1 MKRFGN
7 KVYAGAESK
16 NQEKR
21 EMERKRQREKK
32 CEGVSERKE
41 IERNKKT

>member
-16 NQEKR
+16 NQEK
-21 EMERKRQREKK
+21 KRDGEKETKREK
-32 CEGVSERKE
+32 V
-41 IERNKKT
+41 